1 MPSKPITHH
10 SSPITLSGV
19 HFMNG
24 DEAIAEGAIAAGCTF
39 FAAYPITPQ
48 SEIAEY
54 YAQYVHDGVVH
65 TELVPV
71 ESEHSAMSACVGA
84 AAAGARVMTATASQ
98 GLALM
103 IEVVYIAA
111 SMRLPIVMALANR
124 ALSGPINIHCD
135 HSDAYLARD
144 AGVVHIFAESAQEA
158 YDWMI
163 MAQRIAE
170 HEKVRLPVVVNLD
183 GFTLTHSVQV
193 VEPLP
198 DEEVKEFVGEFKPL
212 YPLLD
217 VDNPSTWGPFA
228 MPDYYFELKRAQQ
241 AGMEAVPEVFLK
253 VQEEYSK
260 LSGRTYRGFFETYKL
275 EDADRAIVIM
285 GSTAGTA
292 KVVVDELREKGEKV
306 GLLKVWLW
314 RPFPKEEMVKALSH
328 VSKVAVLD
336 RAFSFG
342 GMGALYLDVASAF
355 VHQDRRPQFVNYIY
369 GLGGRDTT
377 TEQLAQVFE
386 ELKTAQPG
394 ELRYIGLRE

>member
-1 MPSKPITHH
+1 MKKIMTGHKA
-10 SSPITLSGV
+10 V
-19 HFMNG
+19 A
-24 DEAIAEGAIAAGCTF
+24 EAMRQIEPDVVAV
-39 FAAYPITPQ
+39 YPITPQ

-54 YAQYVHDGVVH
+54 YAQYVHDGVVK

-98 GLALM
+98 GLALLV
-103 IEVVYIAA
+103 EVLYIAA
-111 SMRLPIVMALANR
+111 GMRLPIVMALANR
-124 ALSGPINIHCD
+124 ALSAPINIHCD

-144 AGVVHIFAESAQEA
+144 AGAVQIFAESAQEA

-170 HEKVRLPVVVNLD
+170 HERVRLPVIVNLD

-193 VEPLP
+193 VEPLS
-198 DEEVKEFVGEFKPL
+198 DDQVKGFVGEFKPV

-217 VDNPSTWGPFA
+217 VDNPATWGPFA

-253 VQEEYSK
+253 VQEEYRR
-260 LSGRTYRGFFETYKL
+260 LSGRPYAGFFEAYRL
-275 EDADRAIVIM
+275 EDAERAVVIM

-292 KVVVDELREKGEKV
+292 KVVVDELRGRGEKV

-314 RPFPKEEMVKALSH
+314 RPFPGEEFAEALAH

-336 RAFSFG
+336 RSLSFG
-342 GMGALYLDVASAF
+342 NMGALYLDIAAAL
-355 VHQDRRPQFVNYIY
+355 VHRDKRPELVNYIY

-377 TEQLAQVFE
+377 VEHIRQVFE
-386 ELKTAQPG
+386 ELKTARPG
-394 ELRYIGLRE
+394 ELRYLGLRE

>member
-1 MPSKPITHH
+1 MKKTMTGHKA
-10 SSPITLSGV
+10 V
-19 HFMNG
+19 A
-24 DEAIAEGAIAAGCTF
+24 EAMRQIEPDVVAV
-39 FAAYPITPQ
+39 YPITPQ

-54 YAQYVHDGVVH
+54 YAQYVADGIVH

-103 IEVVYIAA
+103 IEIVYIAA

-170 HEKVRLPVVVNLD
+170 HENVRLPVVVNLD

-198 DEEVKEFVGEFKPL
+198 DEEVKRFVGEYKPV

-217 VDNPSTWGPFA
+217 VDNPTTWGPFA

-241 AGMEAVPEVFLK
+241 AGMEAVPEVYLQ

-260 LSGRTYRGFFETYKL
+260 LSGRPYKGFFEAYRL
-275 EDADRAIVIM
+275 EDAERAIVVM

-292 KVVVDELREKGEKV
+292 KVVVDELRAKGEKV

-314 RPFPKEEMVKALSH
+314 RPFPKEEIVKALSH

-342 GMGALYLDVASAF
+342 NMGALYLDVTSAF
-355 VHQDRRPQFVNYIY
+355 VHQDQRPQFVNYIY

>member
-1 MPSKPITHH
+1 MMKKTMTGHKA
-10 SSPITLSGV
+10 V
-19 HFMNG
+19 A
-24 DEAIAEGAIAAGCTF
+24 EAMRQIEPDVVAV
-39 FAAYPITPQ
+39 YPITPQ

-54 YAQYVHDGVVH
+54 YAQYVHDGIVH

-103 IEVVYIAA
+103 IEIVYIAA

-124 ALSGPINIHCD
+124 SLSGPINIHCD

-158 YDWMI
+158 YDYMI

-198 DEEVKEFVGEFKPL
+198 DEAVKRFVGEFKPL

-228 MPDYYFELKRAQQ
+228 MPDYYYELKRAQQ
-241 AGMEAVPEVFLK
+241 AAIEAVPPVFLE
-253 VQEEYSK
+253 VQREFSQ
-260 LSGRTYRGFFETYKL
+260 LSGRNYSGFFEAYKL
-275 EDADRAIVIM
+275 EDAERAIVIL

-292 KVVVDELREKGEKV
+292 KVVVDELRERGEKV
-306 GLLKVWLW
+306 GLLKVWLF
-314 RPFPKEEMVKALSH
+314 RPFPREEIVKALSH

-336 RAFSFG
+336 RALSFG
-342 GMGALYLDVASAF
+342 TMGALYSDVTSAF
-355 VHQDRRPQFVNYIY
+355 VHAERRPTFVNYIY

-394 ELRYIGLRE
+394 GLRYIGLRE

>member
-1 MPSKPITHH
+1 MKKTMTGHKA
-10 SSPITLSGV
+10 V
-19 HFMNG
+19 A
-24 DEAIAEGAIAAGCTF
+24 EAMRQIEPDVVAV
-39 FAAYPITPQ
+39 YPITPQ

-54 YAQYVHDGVVH
+54 YAQYVADGIVH

-103 IEVVYIAA
+103 IEIVYIAA

-170 HEKVRLPVVVNLD
+170 HERVRLPVVVNLD

-198 DEEVKEFVGEFKPL
+198 DEQVKEFVGEFKPM

-228 MPDYYFELKRAQQ
+228 MPDYYFELKRAQ
-241 AGMEAVPEVFLK
+241 AAAMEEVPAVFLE
-253 VQEEYSK
+253 VQRAYRE
-260 LSGRTYRGFFETYKL
+260 LSGRNYGGFFEGYRL
-275 EDADRAIVIM
+275 EDAERAIVVM

-292 KVVVDELREKGEKV
+292 KVVVDELRAKGEKV

-314 RPFPKEEMVKALSH
+314 RPFPKEEIVKALSH

-342 GMGALYLDVASAF
+342 GMGALYLDVTSAF
-355 VHQDRRPQFVNYIY
+355 VHQDQRPQFVNYIY

-377 TEQLAQVFE
+377 TEQLAQVFG

>member
-1 MPSKPITHH
+1 MRKVMTGHQA
-10 SSPITLSGV
+10 V
-19 HFMNG
+19 A
-24 DEAIAEGAIAAGCTF
+24 EAMRQIEPDVVAV
-39 FAAYPITPQ
+39 YPITPQ

-54 YAQYVHDGVVH
+54 YAQFVHDGIVH

-84 AAAGARVMTATASQ
+84 AAAGGRVMTATASQ

-103 IEVVYIAA
+103 IEMVYIAA
-111 SMRLPIVMALANR
+111 SLRLPIVMALANR

-144 AGVVHIFAESAQEA
+144 CGAVQLFAESAQEA
-158 YDWMI
+158 YDQMI

-170 HEKVRLPVVVNLD
+170 AERVRLPVIVNLD
-183 GFTLTHSVQV
+183 GFTLTHSAQV

-198 DEEVKEFVGEFKPL
+198 DEAAKKFVGELKPL

-217 VDNPSTWGPFA
+217 VDNPTTWGPFA
-228 MPDYYFELKRAQQ
+228 MPDYYFELKRAQAQ
-241 AGMEAVPEVFLK
+241 AMEEVPPVFLA
-253 VQEEYSK
+253 VQKEYAG
-260 LSGRTYRGFFETYKL
+260 LSRRTYQGFFEPYRL
-275 EDADRAIVIM
+275 DDAERAVVIM

-306 GLLKVWLW
+306 GLLKVWLF
-314 RPFPKEEMVKALSH
+314 RPFPHREIALALSH
-328 VSKVAVLD
+328 VKRVAVLD

-342 GMGALYLDVASAF
+342 TMGALYSDIASAF
-355 VHQDRRPQFVNYIY
+355 VNEERRPTFVNYIY

-377 TEQLAQVFE
+377 VEQIAQVFA
-386 ELKTAQPG
+386 ELKAARPG

>member
-1 MPSKPITHH
+1 MKKTMTGHKA
-10 SSPITLSGV
+10 V
-19 HFMNG
+19 A
-24 DEAIAEGAIAAGCTF
+24 EAMRQIEPDVVAV
-39 FAAYPITPQ
+39 YPITPQ

-54 YAQYVHDGVVH
+54 YAQYVHDGVVK

-103 IEVVYIAA
+103 IEIVYIAA

-198 DEEVKEFVGEFKPL
+198 DEQVKQFVGEFKPL

-253 VQEEYSK
+253 VQEEYRK
-260 LSGRTYRGFFETYKL
+260 LSGRPYSGFFEPYRL
-275 EDADRAIVIM
+275 EDAERAIVIM

-292 KVVVDELREKGEKV
+292 KVVVDELRAKGEKV
-306 GLLKVWLW
+306 GLLKVWMW
-314 RPFPKEEMVKALSH
+314 RPFPGKEVAEALAN
-328 VSKVAVLD
+328 VSRVAVLD
-336 RAFSFG
+336 RSLSFG
-342 GMGALYLDVASAF
+342 NMGALYLDIAAAL
-355 VHQDRRPQFVNYIY
+355 VHRDRRPELVNYVY

-377 TEQLAQVFE
+377 VEHIQQAFE
-386 ELKTAQPG
+386 ELKTARPG
-394 ELRYIGLRE
+394 ELRYLGLRE

>member
-1 MPSKPITHH
+1 MTGHQA
-10 SSPITLSGV
+10 V
-19 HFMNG
+19 A
-24 DEAIAEGAIAAGCTF
+24 EAMRQIEPDVMAV
-39 FAAYPITPQ
+39 YPITPQ

-54 YAQYVHDGVVH
+54 YAQFVHDGIVH

-84 AAAGARVMTATASQ
+84 AAAGGRVMTATASQ

-103 IEVVYIAA
+103 IEIVYVAA

-144 AGVVHIFAESAQEA
+144 CGAVQLFAESAQEA
-158 YDWMI
+158 YDYMI

-170 HEKVRLPVVVNLD
+170 AEQVRLPVIVNLD
-183 GFTLTHSVQV
+183 GFTLTHSAQV

-198 DEEVKEFVGEFKPL
+198 DEVVQKFVGESKPL
-212 YPLLD
+212 HPLLD
-217 VDNPSTWGPFA
+217 VEHPSTWGPFA
-228 MPDYYFELKRAQQ
+228 MPDYYFELKRAQE
-241 AGMEAVPEVFLK
+241 AAMEEVPSAFLEV
-253 VQEEYSK
+253 QRAYSQ
-260 LSGRTYRGFFETYKL
+260 LPGRQYTGFFEPYRL
-275 EDADRAIVIM
+275 EDAERAVVIM

-292 KVVVDELREKGEKV
+292 KVVVDELREKGERV
-306 GLLKVWLW
+306 GLLKVWLF
-314 RPFPKEEMVKALSH
+314 RPFPYREIAAALSR
-328 VSKVAVLD
+328 VERVAVLD

-342 GMGALYLDVASAF
+342 AMGALYSDIASAF
-355 VHQDRRPQFVNYIY
+355 LPEERRPTFVNYIY

-377 TEQLAQVFE
+377 AEQIAQVFA
-386 ELKTAQPG
+386 ELKAARPG